1 MGLGHYDGRYALSQ
15 CKGPQMRLTDIS
27 LNWLLPGAVLLLGLL
42 AAVAV
47 LARGKRSGEKAAG
60 TEDSWERSEE
70 RRRRKE
76 ALYGTASYMLLFIC
90 AAVAAALSFK
100 GLVGFGEENLGLSG
114 GWEYLVPFGLDGA
127 AMFCSV
133 LAVREAS
140 HGDAAL
146 GSRILVWTFAGAA
159 AWFNWMHAP
168 RGLTHEGAPQFF
180 AGMSLSAAVL
190 FDRALKQT
198 RRAALREQGL
208 VPRPLPQ
215 IRIVRWLRAPRET
228 YSAWSLM
235 LLENVRTLDEAVDE
249 VREDKRQKEQTRLRR
264 RNEER
269 VERAHLKALSR
280 GHKALP
286 PAPVVAAVADG
297 SSSRR
302 PWSEPPPRPPRSLR
316 YRPRSSC
323 PSARGPPFSP
333 SARAL
338 SRSPSTS
345 RRRTTRWPCRDSTPW
360 SASSRISSSSSART
374 FGRGYRPGLR
384 TLGRRRG
391 LLYTAPPSSSNHT
404 ALPTPCVRTP
414 HASARDWTR
423 TSPLPCV
430 PSSAF
435 GTRSMG
441 LRPTKS
447 LTSTRSPR
455 GPTVAVRTAS

>member
-1 MGLGHYDGRYALSQ
+1 
-15 CKGPQMRLTDIS
+15 MRLTDIS

-47 LARGKRSGEKAAG
+47 LARGKRSGDSASSD
-60 TEDSWERSEE
+60 DSWERTEE

-76 ALYGTASYMLLFIC
+76 AVYGTASYVLLFCC
-90 AAVAAALSFK
+90 AAVAAALSFH
-100 GLVGFGEENLGLSG
+100 GLVGFGQQNLGLSD

-159 AWFNWMHAP
+159 AWFNWVHAP
-168 RGLTHEGAPQFF
+168 RGVEHAGAPQFF

-235 LLENVRTLDEAVDE
+235 LLENVRSLDEAVDE
-249 VREDKRQKEQTRLRR
+249 VREDRRQKEQNRLRR

-280 GHKALP
+280 GHRGFPGRGAARELETTVERAPAGTSTEPAISTAEQLPVRSRPSLTPVRKSAEPITVDLTTEDDTMALP
-286 PAPVVAAVADG
+286 RLD
-297 SSSRR
+297 
-302 PWSEPPPRPPRSLR
+302 SLER
-316 YRPRSSC
+316 K
-323 PSARGPPFSP
+323 
-333 SARAL
+333 L
-338 SRSPSTS
+338 K
-345 RRRTTRWPCRDSTPW
+345 DLEQQ
-360 SASSRISSSSSART
+360 
-374 FGRGYRPGLR
+374 FG
-384 TLGRRRG
+384 
-391 LLYTAPPSSSNHT
+391 
-404 ALPTPCVRTP
+404 
-414 HASARDWTR
+414 
-423 TSPLPCV
+423 
-430 PSSAF
+430 
-435 GTRSMG
+435 
-441 LRPTKS
+441 
-447 LTSTRSPR
+447 
-455 GPTVAVRTAS
+455 